1 MQVQIAPNGWPGIFI
16 PGDEALGLA
25 AMLREL
31 AEMSWIDEET
41 RDWVRRRAAEFEA
54 CKVSEKPDAA

>member
-25 AMLREL
+25 AMLRL
-31 AEMSWIDEET
+31 IADAPTMDEA
-41 RDWVRRRAAEFEA
+41 RGWLRRRAEELEA
-54 CKVSEKPDAA
+54 CKVSKKPDAA